1 MSPPV
6 CASFQEPWI
15 CKVCGP
21 GEIEW
26 NEFIMLSVVL
36 ARSDSQLMINYLK
49 VVMKQDVQ
57 KLADE
62 VSPFS
67 YLHHWLTLL
76 DSSH

>member
-1 MSPPV
+1 
-6 CASFQEPWI
+6 
-15 CKVCGP
+15 
-21 GEIEW
+21 
-26 NEFIMLSVVL
+26 MLSVVL
-36 ARSDSQLMINYLK
+36 TRSDSQLMINYLK
-49 VVMKQDVQ
+49 VVMKLDVQ